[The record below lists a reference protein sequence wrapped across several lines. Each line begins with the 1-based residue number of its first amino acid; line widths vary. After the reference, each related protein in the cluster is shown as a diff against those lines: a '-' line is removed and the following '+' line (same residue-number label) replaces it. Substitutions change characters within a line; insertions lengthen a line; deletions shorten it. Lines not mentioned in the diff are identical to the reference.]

1 MEWIQFILVFIFGYV
16 TCKTFYFLNATRTSI
31 NIIKTAQLLSLA
43 ILAKSMEHFAYAR
56 TFKVLIMKES
66 GISEQNIESF
76 IIRTDDEII
85 SYKRRAVKYIIDAHS
100 RFFKELLEF
109 HDWKSAM
116 DILDSNSHAVQSLFI
131 KDEK

>member
-1 MEWIQFILVFIFGYV
+1 
-16 TCKTFYFLNATRTSI
+16 
-31 NIIKTAQLLSLA
+31 
-43 ILAKSMEHFAYAR
+43 
-56 TFKVLIMKES
+56 MKES

-116 DILDSNSHAVQSLFI
+116 NILDSNSHAVQSLFI

>member
-56 TFKVLIMKES
+56 TFKVLTMKE
-66 GISEQNIESF
+66 
-76 IIRTDDEII
+76 
-85 SYKRRAVKYIIDAHS
+85 
-100 RFFKELLEF
+100 
-109 HDWKSAM
+109 
-116 DILDSNSHAVQSLFI
+116 
-131 KDEK
+131 